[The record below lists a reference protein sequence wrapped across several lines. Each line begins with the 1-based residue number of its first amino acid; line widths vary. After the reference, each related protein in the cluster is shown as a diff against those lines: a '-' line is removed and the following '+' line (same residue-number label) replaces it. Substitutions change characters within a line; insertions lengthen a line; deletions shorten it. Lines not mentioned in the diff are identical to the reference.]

1 MGITARQIARML
13 GVAPSTVTR
22 ALQDN
27 PRISPATKE
36 KIRKIAMEHGYH
48 LAGEA
53 AGPEMLSTNIGL
65 VIANPQGGL
74 ASDEFFSE
82 VVNGVSAYLRER
94 RRHLLVEAVDNPAGL
109 PALLAEKK
117 VAGLIT
123 GGIPIEDAYIEAL
136 LATGVP
142 VVFIGKYLKDHR
154 RLHAVIPDNV
164 AGGELVGNHL
174 VECGYE
180 EFVFLG
186 GDLRINTFQD
196 RLEGFRIALQRHGYT
211 LPRANIITGQMGQ
224 EGGYLGLKNCLARL
238 SGRIGVF
245 ASTDWMAAGAIRA
258 FKEAGL
264 SLPEQVGLVGYSDLP
279 LASALYP
286 SLTTVRV
293 DRQLLGFMAARL
305 LLDVTRR
312 MIARPVQVHIQP
324 ELVVRESTS
333 SPQGG
338 KKTGGGNDG

>member
-1 MGITARQIARML
+1 MRITAREIARKL

-27 PRISPATKE
+27 PRISPATRE
-36 KIRKIAMEHGYH
+36 KIRRVAMEHGYN
-48 LAGEA
+48 LGGGAPQ
-53 AGPEMLSTNIGL
+53 PEGLSGNIGL
-65 VIANPQGGL
+65 VIVNPQGGL

-117 VAGLIT
+117 VAGLII
-123 GGIPIEDAYIEAL
+123 GGIPIEDAYIEGL
-136 LATGVP
+136 VATGAP
-142 VVFIGKYLKDHR
+142 MVFIGKYLKDHR

-164 AGGELVGNHL
+164 AGGELVGEHL

-196 RLEGFRIALQRHGYT
+196 RLEGFRAALQQHGYP
-211 LPRANIITGQMGQ
+211 LPKSNVITAQIGQ
-224 EGGYLGLKNCLARL
+224 EGGYLALKNCLARI

-264 SLPEQVGLVGYSDLP
+264 SLPGQVGLVGYSDLP
-279 LASALYP
+279 LAAALYP

-293 DRQLLGFMAARL
+293 DRQLLGFMAARI
-305 LLDVTRR
+305 LLDITRR
-312 MIARPVQVHIQP
+312 AIARPVQVHIQP
-324 ELVVRESTS
+324 ELIVRESTS
-333 SPQGG
+333 CPSADEKVGG
-338 KKTGGGNDG
+338 SRG